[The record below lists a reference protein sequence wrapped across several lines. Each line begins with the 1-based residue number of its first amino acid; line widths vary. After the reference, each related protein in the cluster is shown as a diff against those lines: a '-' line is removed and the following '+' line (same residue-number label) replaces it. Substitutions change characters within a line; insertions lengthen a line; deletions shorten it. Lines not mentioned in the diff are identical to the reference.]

1 MVSGLGPTD
10 ESEGGARP
18 QIASQPGKQEHR
30 EVPDV
35 SRDLIPLI
43 VLSFISDTIE
53 HTGTKTKIQHFQVS
67 VRQVLSGKTRQDKV

>member
-18 QIASQPGKQEHR
+18 QIASCLPGKQEHR

-53 HTGTKTKIQHFQVS
+53 GWHQN
-67 VRQVLSGKTRQDKV
+67 